1 MKRLLLLMLGLVLGT
16 GASLGQVF
24 TNRGIN
30 PTDEAQRDSVSR
42 EDYPYVLPLLGKK
55 AVAAGY
61 DLPYSAGISVNY
73 FAQASDIILEDLRVG
88 FNDGEMYDISS
99 IVKFDMAKSRAS
111 ALTFRPDVWLLPF
124 LNVYGILGR
133 AQSST
138 EVKYTVNVP
147 DPINGFTPIFSGGS
161 LIEFQTTTFG
171 FGVMPT
177 IGIGGNFLALDMN
190 IAWVD
195 IPQLKQPIRTFV
207 FGPRLG
213 RNFQLKKPERAIAVW
228 IGGFRVSL
236 NAETDGSLP
245 LDEAVDFEDFSNRID
260 QGFDRV
266 ETAQIRVDDWW
277 ASLSPVERL
286 NPTNIAK
293 RTAANRAL
301 GLAGEVLVAAD
312 NALSNAEN
320 STVQYTMNRRVAD
333 PWNFLTGAQFQI
345 NKKWMVRVE
354 AGYLSSRTQFMTGLQ
369 YRFGL

>member
-16 GASLGQVF
+16 NASLGQVF
-24 TNRGIN
+24 TNREIN

-61 DLPYSAGISVNY
+61 DSPYSAGISVNY
-73 FAQASDIILEDLRVG
+73 FAQASDIILEDLSVG
-88 FNDGEMYDISS
+88 FNGGEMYDISS

-190 IAWVD
+190 IAWVG

-236 NAETDGSLP
+236 NA
-245 LDEAVDFEDFSNRID
+245 
-260 QGFDRV
+260 
-266 ETAQIRVDDWW
+266 
-277 ASLSPVERL
+277 
-286 NPTNIAK
+286 
-293 RTAANRAL
+293 
-301 GLAGEVLVAAD
+301 
-312 NALSNAEN
+312 
-320 STVQYTMNRRVAD
+320 
-333 PWNFLTGAQFQI
+333 
-345 NKKWMVRVE
+345 
-354 AGYLSSRTQFMTGLQ
+354 
-369 YRFGL
+369 

>member
-1 MKRLLLLMLGLVLGT
+1 MKRLLLLRLGLVLWTNVSFGH
-16 GASLGQVF
+16 VF
-24 TNRGIN
+24 TNREIN
-30 PTDEAQRDSVSR
+30 PTNDAQRDSLTL
-42 EDYPYVLPLLGKK
+42 EDYPFVLPLLGKR

-61 DLPYSAGISVNY
+61 ALPYSAGISVNY
-73 FAQASDIILEDLRVG
+73 FAQASDIILEDLSVG
-88 FNDGEMYDISS
+88 FNVGEMYDTSS
-99 IVKFDMAKSRAS
+99 IVKFDIAKSRAT

-124 LNVYGILGR
+124 LNVYGILGM

-138 EVKYTVNVP
+138 EVKYTINVP
-147 DPINGFTPIFSGGS
+147 DPINDFTPILSGES
-161 LIEFQTTTFG
+161 LVEFQTTTFG

-195 IPQLKQPIRTFV
+195 IPQLEKPIRTFV
-207 FGPRLG
+207 FGPRVG
-213 RNFQLKKPERAIAVW
+213 RNFQLKKPEPAIAVW
-228 IGGFRVSL
+228 VGGFRVSL
-236 NAETDGSLP
+236 NANTDGSLP
-245 LDEAVDFEDFSNRID
+245 LDEAVDFEDFSKRIG

-266 ETAQIRVDDWW
+266 ETARVRVDDWW

-301 GLAGEVLVAAD
+301 SVAGEVLVAAD

-333 PWNFLTGAQFQI
+333 PWNFLTGGNFRSI
-345 NKKWMVRVE
+345 NNGCPELKPDTYPQ
-354 AGYLSSRTQFMTGLQ
+354 GLSL
-369 YRFGL
+369 